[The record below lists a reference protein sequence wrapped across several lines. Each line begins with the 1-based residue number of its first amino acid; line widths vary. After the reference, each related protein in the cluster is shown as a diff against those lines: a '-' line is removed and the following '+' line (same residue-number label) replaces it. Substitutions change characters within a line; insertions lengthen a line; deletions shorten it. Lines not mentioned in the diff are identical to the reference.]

1 MDVASVEG
9 VHVRGGPE
17 RWELDEAV
25 AQDAGR
31 RARRDGVLP
40 GEESGS
46 RGAGR
51 RRPEAERGEGKRGSG
66 RKIINC
72 GVGVPGDGW

>member
-9 VHVRGGPE
+9 VHVRGGPAC
-17 RWELDEAV
+17 WELDEAV

-31 RARRDGVLP
+31 RARRDGMLP

-66 RKIINC
+66 RKRINC
-72 GVGVPGDGW
+72 GVGVPGDRW